1 MYCYKYTCA
10 AYDCAPGTHLM
21 NTNST
26 SVQIMYYTWLD
37 SLSLSFRE
45 VQHFIGV
52 IHGHRGR
59 LLLHLSLPRVQSV
72 LQQLHLQGATVTEG
86 ITARDG
92 AGQLGSEHVCV
103 AHRVSYGPVGEA
115 CGVTQVPQVID
126 VTEELVVQLREAE
139 HRNGAVLIESAS
151 VALQT
156 RTEVC

>member
-1 MYCYKYTCA
+1 MC
-10 AYDCAPGTHLM
+10 D
-21 NTNST
+21 
-26 SVQIMYYTWLD
+26 
-37 SLSLSFRE
+37 
-45 VQHFIGV
+45 
-52 IHGHRGR
+52 
-59 LLLHLSLPRVQSV
+59 
-72 LQQLHLQGATVTEG
+72 
-86 ITARDG
+86 
-92 AGQLGSEHVCV
+92 